1 MSTGEKIFNR
11 VRAASESN
19 LQASAVQLASKRE
32 LRALVTYCEATPEAE
47 QVHEVLAQAMV
58 EIVRRFM
65 KRGKDKS

>member
-19 LQASAVQLASKRE
+19 LQASAVQLANKRE
-32 LRALVTYCEATPEAE
+32 LRALVTYCESLPATEATTE
-47 QVHEVLAQAMV
+47 ILAVAMV

-65 KRGKDKS
+65 AKKSH